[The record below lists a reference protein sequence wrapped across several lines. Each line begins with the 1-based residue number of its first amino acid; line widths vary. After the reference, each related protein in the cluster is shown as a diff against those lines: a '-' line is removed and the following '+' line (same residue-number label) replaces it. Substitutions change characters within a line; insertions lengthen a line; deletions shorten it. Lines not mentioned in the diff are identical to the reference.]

1 MGVEELQELWYFDN
15 ARGGDNGDPDGFG
28 DGNFEAGGG
37 GEGVNVEDEMV
48 VAFYGDEVA
57 EGSGDEGGEGVS
69 YWLEVGAEY
78 GEDLVELGG
87 HFCLGYTY
95 T

>member
-1 MGVEELQELWYFDN
+1 
-15 ARGGDNGDPDGFG
+15 
-28 DGNFEAGGG
+28 
-37 GEGVNVEDEMV
+37 MV
-48 VAFYGDEVA
+48 VAFCGDEVA

-78 GEDLVELGG
+78 GEGLVELGG